1 MPSVPTNTQRFRLI
15 QLKWSIT
22 GRSRGL
28 PKPNYF
34 PLLPPISPAD
44 AKRFCRI
51 TGKSYGLPTH
61 HYIPVLLG
69 VHTHDKSKCRITT
82 ASGFGPHHY
91 TAGLALGEKRKHVIL
106 KDYRYVFPMLEGE
119 SDQQKAL
126 RDLLSTKEPLEDE
139 EEMKFVYTVEERRCS
154 LVFPARLEA
163 AVRDGDVR
171 DVMLSRDCD
180 TVFLRL
186 KQGKNVSVDFKDLND
201 FEHLYDGLG
210 PRDDVLREREKHDA
224 EARKRK
230 KKRANGLNYAK
241 KIFEDKEKAADKE
254 EQLRKSTQLK
264 LRSIKE
270 ELKEEKI
277 LDWKNID
284 LGQARSGSIQLS
296 IASEN
301 LENLV
306 EPITMCNWNTIKRDV
321 GKVDGTPIVDRIPV
335 PIRAEPNT
343 VDIEASSMGAVTSP
357 ISENTG
363 GFEVISIIK
372 PLSPLNVEP
381 DDSIQE
387 ALMNLTSSELEET
400 ANVKEKML
408 SVDKQV
414 LEILPRIE
422 EIPKIIKSV
431 GKGKTHDINNVKGL
445 KIDIDS
451 AQRFI
456 TGRTVQTPTG
466 PIFVPGQTLST
477 PNGAS
482 FVPGFTVHTPDGPI
496 LIPGQIMKIPDGEN
510 SEEPVFIA
518 GQTLETKCGLKFVH
532 GQTIHT
538 SEGAKFI
545 AGQTVFTDEGPKFV
559 AGQVVTP
566 NNFIPGQ
573 TIITENGPRFM
584 PGQTVTNHNGEH
596 VFVPGQSVK
605 IDENWEFI
613 PGQCITSLNGESMF
627 VPGKT
632 MQTSEGLRFVAGQNV
647 TTTSGENHFVP
658 GMSVKINEGFQFIPG
673 TALETPQGPKFVQ
686 GMIMKTTDGEKFVP
700 GCSIVGSNGFE
711 FASAKTIKDI
721 IFFEAGPVG
730 ISVDPRT
737 ANEVSHMHQQE
748 IFGHM
753 IQTDHGVEFV
763 PESVKKIPDGQRI
776 VPGQLVRG
784 GKDGPRFVPGLMTE
798 EGFLPGQLVMTEK
811 GDQFVPGQVVE
822 TSTGPK
828 FVPGRMVETR
838 TGQKFVPGQTIE
850 TADGP
855 RFVPGQIVQT
865 KVGPTFIPG
874 QVISTEDEGSRFVP
888 GQVVDT
894 PDGPRFVPGRV
905 VESGELGVTFVPG
918 QIVQTEEGP
927 RFVAPDLMDTP
938 EGELEFSVQGFEVT
952 PEELALLRPSHVYYN
967 GTSQH
972 HIETSIDARMLRQ
985 LSEAG
990 MTVGRKTMAHVP
1002 KVDVDVDPTAI
1013 ALEHALVIAEK
1024 LGLHG
1029 DSAVKMAQVV
1039 STISQ
1044 LAHNIVKQDQLKEKS
1059 SLSVIYNGNE
1069 SSALTNGHMHQNGHD
1084 EKFYWLHEAIK
1095 AAIATAV
1102 LAITEDNNENVE
1114 GNGDIH
1120 YNQSFILSSISEA
1133 FNVVLRQGSTG
1144 IDQSV
1149 NDVLKILLIPHNRI
1163 ALCQGAV
1170 LDLLESS
1177 SNKIDILKS
1186 TIVRQSLKNDVVLE
1200 RLSAVLEDENG
1211 CDLLGSAFRI
1221 VSQSDPEL
1229 VTRVLEKVSQEV
1241 DGVVT
1246 ENEAAKTVHKAIVD
1260 AVRESSEIHVREL
1273 LNDDGCHLREL
1284 ILQAVGLARAL
1295 GMSSTANSLLA
1306 VISDAKSTQALA
1318 GDKVT
1323 LDILKRLT
1331 VMRKLAEARPQFV
1344 SALRELTSDPEMART
1359 DPHLRVLVRESA
1371 ALMIVPEEAPL
1382 QSSADVPTALL
1393 NAENSLAIEEF
1404 LLRKNHK
1411 PSTIFMIL
1419 KQGIQAVVPRE
1430 ASRAV
1435 LTGQVAYTVL
1445 DENGITRFEPL
1456 HVFNALK
1463 LNKPTAHRFSM
1474 YACHVAADDD
1484 YESDLTATL
1493 TRNASITSADSFD
1506 ACINGRR
1513 NSSQDYSSS
1522 GMSFTKSDRTLG
1534 NSFSR
1539 ENTPS
1544 FRRLSTLCN
1553 ENNCERITVENFVVV
1568 KDYVSEEDDGFSV
1581 KVGDIVEAIEHSGD
1595 SSKRSRMDPE
1605 LDIGDVGARL
1615 DNSAAR
1621 HKLSIRPRRK
1631 HEDPRARAITRS
1643 NSDSNLQRAR
1653 VRRIDGK
1660 EGWLPM
1666 SILMQTAL
1674 SEDSSTLTGPHRS
1687 EDSQYRRE
1695 AVVKELVETEEEF
1708 GRDLQQVVERYLKPL
1723 DNPGVPRVVRDNKE
1737 IIFTNLKQI
1746 ADFHNTS
1753 FGRVLIE
1760 GVKYYADQPRM
1771 LGKTFL
1777 RLERDFDKHV
1787 TYCRDEPAAQEFL
1800 QSNNEVRDYFEISSS
1815 SLCDDIQT
1823 GSLEHKPNTLI
1834 VGVFVSET
1842 SAVDHRRRRR
1852 LVHFFSVV
1860 CAWSE
1865 LSHNLGDDKSVSE
1878 HLKLPIQRINDYQ
1891 LLLKELVKYST
1902 RLGENSDDLQKA
1914 LELMLGIPHR
1924 ATDNK
1929 FISNIEGYKGH
1940 IHKLGRLLTHEW
1952 FTVIDKDGK
1961 SKERYL
1967 FLFKARILVCKV
1979 RRISED
1985 RSVFVLKDIIRLPE
1999 VEVKDYPDDQRT
2011 FELHNPGASS
2021 YPITLT
2027 AHKDLIKSY
2036 WLKEIR
2042 QYSSDL
2048 VALAEHAA
2056 DDLQLT
2062 EEKDTTDDNK
2072 LRVKPEGTKID
2083 TPKPRQESSAIESKP
2098 EQVSKSTVKVE
2109 VPKSESTVA
2118 SSAIKKGTEITT
2130 AEKTNENL
2138 AKLEEIKV
2146 KTIEESE
2153 KMSGRYSS
2161 SHYTASSK
2169 VVEEYSSLS
2178 STRNG
2183 ASSYVETSSSSMA
2196 HAERRASS
2204 SLYGTEKISDSSSTY
2219 ESAVSTVGGGKS
2231 TGVDT
2236 KLEKLTLTATETGKP
2251 KFVKTI
2257 EGINVEPGECATF
2270 ECTLESSISCRMQW
2284 FKDNKPLNDK
2294 LADRVNITST
2304 DKSYKL
2310 EIKNVLESDS
2320 GIYTARAANGDGNA
2334 TCTAQLIVENLNAQE
2349 RRMKAEA
2356 KAPVFL
2362 VKLKDTELLE
2372 NTYLR
2377 FMIKVKG
2384 DPNPDVK
2391 FFKDNV
2397 VIDSKHERVKII
2409 TEKADK
2415 GFYELVI
2422 PDVQKKDAGKYSC
2435 TATNQFG
2442 EVSSEATVG
2451 VTDEKT
2457 LFAGIPEGIFE
2468 PGSEAQ
2474 FKWLRDGKPFD
2485 PEERFKVLFQD
2496 NEDTLALVFQHVK
2509 PEDAGLYTCVAQ
2521 TNTGNISCSAE
2532 LTVQGNVNQLLK
2544 EPSKPKLGSESKQSE
2559 VNAGGSAMLDLQV
2572 KGFPKP
2578 DIKWSKD
2585 GKEIIAGGR
2594 IKYLWED
2601 EESLSLVIKNVTV
2614 EDSGTYTIRA
2624 KNELGEDTTYI
2635 ELIVKSAPKITKK
2648 MTDTFS
2654 YIETDAK
2661 MTVQIHA
2668 SPAPDVK
2675 WYKDGQ
2681 LIDASERIIMK
2692 KEENDNYTLTLKSC
2706 RLEDIGS
2713 YSIVAKNEISQ
2724 TSEFW
2729 NFDVKCPPKI
2739 KKNLGESRIINEG
2752 DTLTLRIEV
2761 ETPPEPTVVWYKDT
2775 EVIKEDHRIKIVS
2788 EGQTQILQITGTV
2801 DIDAA
2806 VYKAEVSNKDGTTV
2820 DEVGIEVRS
2829 APRFKKQMI
2838 DVIAKDGEKQVEF
2851 EVEVGGYPRPT
2862 LQWYINDVEITEEKQ
2877 EFAATQDG
2885 DVHKLILSNVKI
2897 EHSGR
2902 YTCKLRN
2909 EYGKNASTSNLI
2921 VYCKPKIVKKLTD
2934 QKLKE
2939 GETLKLQVQIS
2950 GTPDPNIKWFKDGQ
2964 EVSADA
2970 RVKITRDSKRRESY
2984 DLTLN
2989 LLKGSDGGVYEVRAE
3004 NEMGSVTCKSKVIV
3018 LTKTENTTEN
3028 IDELDAAKKVKE
3040 ENILDEQHQAEIG
3053 PEGHGIMEKNKI
3065 EVIKG
3070 VDNDTITI
3078 SVASTT
3084 EHEATISVINV
3095 RVHFTGPGERH
3106 TISKMKITKV
3116 ECQEI
3121 NTNQPEIEEIAS
3133 YNYTLQEDKCE
3144 KPRNG
3149 ILIEEYSE
3157 DDDKTQQLIVNR
3169 GISIVSISDDE
3180 STMKPLSRD
3189 ISGDDIHSAEISQ
3202 PKSNGFT
3209 DDLINHNG
3217 NTINEIIEDY
3227 LPRREKRYTET
3238 IIEECSIN
3246 ESLSGKSLIIENE
3259 IETKAN
3265 KANIEESKLTCENS
3279 KLEELKEQ
3287 QLSRQNSK
3295 LNRINSTESSK
3306 ALIDNGDT
3314 SRRNSQQS
3322 SLINDE
3328 DDEDMDEKT
3337 KSLLNRIKRQRSVLE
3352 EILDK
3357 QAINADSQN
3366 SEIEAAPAIVSSDF
3380 EDCTIYATQS
3390 ISFTIHATGLPRP
3403 DAKWFRD
3410 GKALRAA
3417 DKAKSS
3423 QTGEKHT
3430 LTINKASEAETG
3442 LYQLVLTNKLGTT
3455 SIDAFIEVGPE
3466 SELRAPR
3473 FKEPLAN
3480 INVEINSTGTF
3491 QTVLTAEPIPEVV
3504 WLYEDNEISPDDE
3517 RFTMG
3522 RTNKKVEDNLQEC
3535 TFTLSISD
3543 CTLDDIGKYTIKAE
3557 NKWGKDSCSASL
3569 DLLVQPKILEFKDL
3583 NAAVEELGKWE
3594 VIIKSNP
3601 KAELT
3606 WEKDGLIL
3614 DDEERFG
3621 AEDDFAEMKYRFI
3634 LKCVEYDDAGIYKV
3648 TAKNYL
3654 GEDCAQAEL
3663 IPYTEPPEFI
3673 QELNNGSVRHDAA
3686 IKFNVEAKGIARPK
3700 ITWLLNGD
3708 EIKNDERHT
3717 ITTTVDDHVFS
3728 TLSIVNFDPTDEGE
3742 LVCVAT
3748 NRAGKAK
3755 TNCNLSMIRLPPTF
3769 DQLLPKSKQIEEGQP
3784 LELSIEVDGSPFPKV
3799 AWYKDGEKI
3808 IPDDHVKIET
3818 QPNGSTKLT
3827 IDKCTPIDCGAYKL
3841 IAKNN
3846 NGENISQCAVAV
3858 K

>member
-1 MPSVPTNTQRFRLI
+1 MKEKNNQIDMSFCR
-15 QLKWSIT
+15 IT

-106 KDYRYVFPMLEGE
+106 KDYRYVFPILEGE

-126 RDLLSTKEPLEDE
+126 RDLLSSKEPLEDE

-186 KQGKNVSVDFKDLND
+186 KQGKNVSVDFKNLND

-210 PRDDVLREREKHDA
+210 PREDVLREREKHDA

-321 GKVDGTPIVDRIPV
+321 GKLDGTPIVDRIPI

-343 VDIEASSMGAVTSP
+343 VDIEATSMGAVTSP
-357 ISENTG
+357 ISEETG

-381 DDSIQE
+381 DDSIQV

-408 SVDKQV
+408 SVGEQV

-431 GKGKTHDINNVKGL
+431 EKGKTHDINNVKGL

-477 PNGAS
+477 PNGES

-496 LIPGQIMKIPDGEN
+496 LIPGQIMKIPEGEN
-510 SEEPVFIA
+510 SEERVFIA

-573 TIITENGPRFM
+573 TIITENGPKFM
-584 PGQTVTNHNGEH
+584 PGQTITNHNGEH

-686 GMIMKTTDGEKFVP
+686 GMIIKTNDGEKFVP

-711 FASAKTIKDI
+711 FAAAKTIKDI

-990 MTVGRKTMAHVP
+990 MTIGRKTMAHVP

-1069 SSALTNGHMHQNGHD
+1069 SSTLTNGHIHQNGHD

-1273 LNDDGCHLREL
+1273 LNDDNCHLREL

-1306 VISDAKSTQALA
+1306 VISDVKSTQALA

-1344 SALRELTSDPEMART
+1344 LALRELTSDPEMART
-1359 DPHLRVLVRESA
+1359 DPNLRVLVRESA

-1506 ACINGRR
+1506 AFINGRR

-1553 ENNCERITVENFVVV
+1553 ENNCERV
-1568 KDYVSEEDDGFSV
+1568 
-1581 KVGDIVEAIEHSGD
+1581 
-1595 SSKRSRMDPE
+1595 
-1605 LDIGDVGARL
+1605 
-1615 DNSAAR
+1615 
-1621 HKLSIRPRRK
+1621 
-1631 HEDPRARAITRS
+1631 
-1643 NSDSNLQRAR
+1643 NL
-1653 VRRIDGK
+1653 
-1660 EGWLPM
+1660 
-1666 SILMQTAL
+1666 
-1674 SEDSSTLTGPHRS
+1674 
-1687 EDSQYRRE
+1687 Y
-1695 AVVKELVETEEEF
+1695 F
-1708 GRDLQQVVERYLKPL
+1708 
-1723 DNPGVPRVVRDNKE
+1723 
-1737 IIFTNLKQI
+1737 IF
-1746 ADFHNTS
+1746 
-1753 FGRVLIE
+1753 
-1760 GVKYYADQPRM
+1760 
-1771 LGKTFL
+1771 
-1777 RLERDFDKHV
+1777 
-1787 TYCRDEPAAQEFL
+1787 
-1800 QSNNEVRDYFEISSS
+1800 
-1815 SLCDDIQT
+1815 
-1823 GSLEHKPNTLI
+1823 
-1834 VGVFVSET
+1834 
-1842 SAVDHRRRRR
+1842 
-1852 LVHFFSVV
+1852 
-1860 CAWSE
+1860 
-1865 LSHNLGDDKSVSE
+1865 
-1878 HLKLPIQRINDYQ
+1878 Q
-1891 LLLKELVKYST
+1891 L
-1902 RLGENSDDLQKA
+1902 
-1914 LELMLGIPHR
+1914 
-1924 ATDNK
+1924 
-1929 FISNIEGYKGH
+1929 NI
-1940 IHKLGRLLTHEW
+1940 
-1952 FTVIDKDGK
+1952 
-1961 SKERYL
+1961 
-1967 FLFKARILVCKV
+1967 
-1979 RRISED
+1979 
-1985 RSVFVLKDIIRLPE
+1985 
-1999 VEVKDYPDDQRT
+1999 
-2011 FELHNPGASS
+2011 
-2021 YPITLT
+2021 
-2027 AHKDLIKSY
+2027 
-2036 WLKEIR
+2036 
-2042 QYSSDL
+2042 
-2048 VALAEHAA
+2048 
-2056 DDLQLT
+2056 
-2062 EEKDTTDDNK
+2062 
-2072 LRVKPEGTKID
+2072 
-2083 TPKPRQESSAIESKP
+2083 
-2098 EQVSKSTVKVE
+2098 
-2109 VPKSESTVA
+2109 
-2118 SSAIKKGTEITT
+2118 
-2130 AEKTNENL
+2130 
-2138 AKLEEIKV
+2138 
-2146 KTIEESE
+2146 
-2153 KMSGRYSS
+2153 
-2161 SHYTASSK
+2161 
-2169 VVEEYSSLS
+2169 
-2178 STRNG
+2178 
-2183 ASSYVETSSSSMA
+2183 
-2196 HAERRASS
+2196 
-2204 SLYGTEKISDSSSTY
+2204 
-2219 ESAVSTVGGGKS
+2219 
-2231 TGVDT
+2231 
-2236 KLEKLTLTATETGKP
+2236 
-2251 KFVKTI
+2251 
-2257 EGINVEPGECATF
+2257 
-2270 ECTLESSISCRMQW
+2270 
-2284 FKDNKPLNDK
+2284 
-2294 LADRVNITST
+2294 
-2304 DKSYKL
+2304 
-2310 EIKNVLESDS
+2310 
-2320 GIYTARAANGDGNA
+2320 
-2334 TCTAQLIVENLNAQE
+2334 
-2349 RRMKAEA
+2349 
-2356 KAPVFL
+2356 
-2362 VKLKDTELLE
+2362 
-2372 NTYLR
+2372 
-2377 FMIKVKG
+2377 
-2384 DPNPDVK
+2384 
-2391 FFKDNV
+2391 
-2397 VIDSKHERVKII
+2397 
-2409 TEKADK
+2409 
-2415 GFYELVI
+2415 
-2422 PDVQKKDAGKYSC
+2422 
-2435 TATNQFG
+2435 
-2442 EVSSEATVG
+2442 
-2451 VTDEKT
+2451 
-2457 LFAGIPEGIFE
+2457 
-2468 PGSEAQ
+2468 
-2474 FKWLRDGKPFD
+2474 
-2485 PEERFKVLFQD
+2485 
-2496 NEDTLALVFQHVK
+2496 
-2509 PEDAGLYTCVAQ
+2509 
-2521 TNTGNISCSAE
+2521 
-2532 LTVQGNVNQLLK
+2532 
-2544 EPSKPKLGSESKQSE
+2544 
-2559 VNAGGSAMLDLQV
+2559 
-2572 KGFPKP
+2572 
-2578 DIKWSKD
+2578 
-2585 GKEIIAGGR
+2585 
-2594 IKYLWED
+2594 
-2601 EESLSLVIKNVTV
+2601 
-2614 EDSGTYTIRA
+2614 
-2624 KNELGEDTTYI
+2624 
-2635 ELIVKSAPKITKK
+2635 
-2648 MTDTFS
+2648 
-2654 YIETDAK
+2654 
-2661 MTVQIHA
+2661 
-2668 SPAPDVK
+2668 
-2675 WYKDGQ
+2675 
-2681 LIDASERIIMK
+2681 
-2692 KEENDNYTLTLKSC
+2692 
-2706 RLEDIGS
+2706 
-2713 YSIVAKNEISQ
+2713 
-2724 TSEFW
+2724 
-2729 NFDVKCPPKI
+2729 
-2739 KKNLGESRIINEG
+2739 
-2752 DTLTLRIEV
+2752 
-2761 ETPPEPTVVWYKDT
+2761 
-2775 EVIKEDHRIKIVS
+2775 
-2788 EGQTQILQITGTV
+2788 
-2801 DIDAA
+2801 
-2806 VYKAEVSNKDGTTV
+2806 
-2820 DEVGIEVRS
+2820 
-2829 APRFKKQMI
+2829 
-2838 DVIAKDGEKQVEF
+2838 
-2851 EVEVGGYPRPT
+2851 
-2862 LQWYINDVEITEEKQ
+2862 
-2877 EFAATQDG
+2877 
-2885 DVHKLILSNVKI
+2885 
-2897 EHSGR
+2897 
-2902 YTCKLRN
+2902 
-2909 EYGKNASTSNLI
+2909 
-2921 VYCKPKIVKKLTD
+2921 
-2934 QKLKE
+2934 
-2939 GETLKLQVQIS
+2939 
-2950 GTPDPNIKWFKDGQ
+2950 
-2964 EVSADA
+2964 
-2970 RVKITRDSKRRESY
+2970 
-2984 DLTLN
+2984 
-2989 LLKGSDGGVYEVRAE
+2989 
-3004 NEMGSVTCKSKVIV
+3004 
-3018 LTKTENTTEN
+3018 
-3028 IDELDAAKKVKE
+3028 
-3040 ENILDEQHQAEIG
+3040 
-3053 PEGHGIMEKNKI
+3053 
-3065 EVIKG
+3065 
-3070 VDNDTITI
+3070 
-3078 SVASTT
+3078 
-3084 EHEATISVINV
+3084 
-3095 RVHFTGPGERH
+3095 
-3106 TISKMKITKV
+3106 
-3116 ECQEI
+3116 
-3121 NTNQPEIEEIAS
+3121 
-3133 YNYTLQEDKCE
+3133 
-3144 KPRNG
+3144 
-3149 ILIEEYSE
+3149 
-3157 DDDKTQQLIVNR
+3157 
-3169 GISIVSISDDE
+3169 
-3180 STMKPLSRD
+3180 
-3189 ISGDDIHSAEISQ
+3189 
-3202 PKSNGFT
+3202 
-3209 DDLINHNG
+3209 
-3217 NTINEIIEDY
+3217 
-3227 LPRREKRYTET
+3227 
-3238 IIEECSIN
+3238 
-3246 ESLSGKSLIIENE
+3246 
-3259 IETKAN
+3259 
-3265 KANIEESKLTCENS
+3265 
-3279 KLEELKEQ
+3279 
-3287 QLSRQNSK
+3287 
-3295 LNRINSTESSK
+3295 
-3306 ALIDNGDT
+3306 
-3314 SRRNSQQS
+3314 
-3322 SLINDE
+3322 
-3328 DDEDMDEKT
+3328 
-3337 KSLLNRIKRQRSVLE
+3337 
-3352 EILDK
+3352 
-3357 QAINADSQN
+3357 
-3366 SEIEAAPAIVSSDF
+3366 
-3380 EDCTIYATQS
+3380 
-3390 ISFTIHATGLPRP
+3390 
-3403 DAKWFRD
+3403 
-3410 GKALRAA
+3410 
-3417 DKAKSS
+3417 
-3423 QTGEKHT
+3423 
-3430 LTINKASEAETG
+3430 
-3442 LYQLVLTNKLGTT
+3442 
-3455 SIDAFIEVGPE
+3455 
-3466 SELRAPR
+3466 
-3473 FKEPLAN
+3473 
-3480 INVEINSTGTF
+3480 
-3491 QTVLTAEPIPEVV
+3491 
-3504 WLYEDNEISPDDE
+3504 
-3517 RFTMG
+3517 
-3522 RTNKKVEDNLQEC
+3522 
-3535 TFTLSISD
+3535 
-3543 CTLDDIGKYTIKAE
+3543 
-3557 NKWGKDSCSASL
+3557 
-3569 DLLVQPKILEFKDL
+3569 
-3583 NAAVEELGKWE
+3583 
-3594 VIIKSNP
+3594 
-3601 KAELT
+3601 
-3606 WEKDGLIL
+3606 
-3614 DDEERFG
+3614 
-3621 AEDDFAEMKYRFI
+3621 
-3634 LKCVEYDDAGIYKV
+3634 
-3648 TAKNYL
+3648 
-3654 GEDCAQAEL
+3654 
-3663 IPYTEPPEFI
+3663 
-3673 QELNNGSVRHDAA
+3673 
-3686 IKFNVEAKGIARPK
+3686 
-3700 ITWLLNGD
+3700 
-3708 EIKNDERHT
+3708 
-3717 ITTTVDDHVFS
+3717 
-3728 TLSIVNFDPTDEGE
+3728 
-3742 LVCVAT
+3742 
-3748 NRAGKAK
+3748 
-3755 TNCNLSMIRLPPTF
+3755 
-3769 DQLLPKSKQIEEGQP
+3769 
-3784 LELSIEVDGSPFPKV
+3784 
-3799 AWYKDGEKI
+3799 
-3808 IPDDHVKIET
+3808 
-3818 QPNGSTKLT
+3818 
-3827 IDKCTPIDCGAYKL
+3827 
-3841 IAKNN
+3841 
-3846 NGENISQCAVAV
+3846 
-3858 K
+3858 